1 MHRLPDTMSLEE
13 GALLEPLSVALAGV
27 DRANVRLGDPVLICG
42 AGPIGIISLLCARA
56 AGATPIV
63 ITDIDNSRLE
73 FAKSLVPTVHSIN
86 VGLVPIEHQPERIR
100 EVGGIEPKVALDC
113 TGVEASIATAI
124 HSVAFRGTVFVIG
137 VGRSVQS
144 VPFMTLSTREID
156 LKYQYRYANTWPKAI
171 RLVKDGIVDLKPLI
185 THRYRLEDAIEA
197 FRVASDPKERAM
209 KVHIG

>member
-1 MHRLPDTMSLEE
+1 MSLEE

-56 AGATPIV
+56 AGAAPIV

-86 VGLVPIEHQPERIR
+86 VGIVPTEQQPDRIR
-100 EVGGIEPKVALDC
+100 EAGGIEPKVALDC

-124 HSVAFRGTVFVIG
+124 RSVAFRGTVFVIG
-137 VGRSVQS
+137 VGRSEQS

-156 LKYQYRYANTWPKAI
+156 LKYQYRYANTWQKAI
-171 RLVKDGIVDLKPLI
+171 RLVKDGVVDVKPLV
-185 THRYRLEDAIEA
+185 THRYRLEDAVEA
-197 FRVASDPKERAM
+197 FRVASDPKECAM